1 MTNAFPNHCR
11 SQASRPSHSAVGG
24 LNTFVSPRALVLLI
38 AFALNWTAMAA
49 DLPKEVIIKADDFT
63 GTNQAW
69 SNFLDASRAAGVK
82 VSIGVIT
89 KSIRD
94 NSPVQEWMRAQE
106 KNGDVEFWNHGW
118 DHKRWSTN
126 DFSISEFQ
134 GSGLANQR
142 EHLNRS
148 QAALKTLLGHDVIA
162 LGTPYN
168 GFDSD
173 TAQAMNESPA
183 LRLFFTYTTNPKTE
197 AARQRVDD
205 RIALVDIVNEADG
218 TGKPNAAKLAALLA
232 KLRPGTVSL
241 QFHPPYFDAP
251 HLEEYKTILA
261 DLKVHGY
268 TTMLPSQYVA
278 ALPAKA
284 EPLLAAPNQSR
295 MNIRSGV
302 ERIKLINP
310 P

>member
-1 MTNAFPNHCR
+1 MTNAFPINCR
-11 SQASRPSHSAVGG
+11 SQAGRWRHSVFRRLKTFLS
-24 LNTFVSPRALVLLI
+24 LNVLMLLMALVLNGP
-38 AFALNWTAMAA
+38 ALAG
-49 DLPKEVIIKADDFT
+49 DLSKVVIIKADDFR
-63 GTNQAW
+63 GTNQSW
-69 SNFLDASRAAGVK
+69 SNFLEASRAAGVK

-89 KSIRD
+89 KSVGE

-106 KNGDVEFWNHGW
+106 EIGDVEFWNHGW

-142 EHLNRS
+142 QHLIRS
-148 QAALKTLLGHDVIA
+148 QAALKKLLGHDVLA

-197 AARQRVDD
+197 IARQRVDAH
-205 RIALVDIVNEADG
+205 IALLDIVNEAEG

-232 KLRPGTVSL
+232 KRPSGPVSL

-251 HLEEYKTILA
+251 HLEEYRKILA

-278 ALPAKA
+278 ALAGTNKMPAQRRYRCSSPTPTRN
-284 EPLLAAPNQSR
+284 EPSR
-295 MNIRSGV
+295 FQ
-302 ERIKLINP
+302 
-310 P
+310 

>member
-1 MTNAFPNHCR
+1 MSHGLLNDCE
-11 SQASRPSHSAVGG
+11 SQASCPSHSTVRQFK
-24 LNTFVSPRALVLLI
+24 TFASLKVLVPLI
-38 AFALNWTAMAA
+38 ALALNGTAMAA
-49 DLPKEVIIKADDFT
+49 DLSKVVIIKADDFT

-69 SNFLDASRAAGVK
+69 SNFLEASRAAGAK

-89 KSIRD
+89 KSIRE

-106 KNGDVEFWNHGW
+106 KNGYVEFWNHGW

-142 EHLNRS
+142 EHLIRS
-148 QAALKTLLGHDVIA
+148 QAALKKLLGHDVIA

-173 TAQAMNESPA
+173 TAQAMNELPA

-197 AARQRVDD
+197 IARQRVDAH
-205 RIALVDIVNEADG
+205 IALLDIVNEAEG

-232 KLRPGTVSL
+232 KRPSGPVSL

-251 HLEEYKTILA
+251 HLEEYRKILA

-268 TTMLPSQYVA
+268 TTMLPAQYVA
-278 ALPAKA
+278 ALAGTNKNA
-284 EPLLAAPNQSR
+284 RAAALPVLQSDS
-295 MNIRSGV
+295 NT
-302 ERIKLINP
+302 K
-310 P
+310 

>member
-1 MTNAFPNHCR
+1 MINTFPKHCR
-11 SQASRPSHSAVGG
+11 SQASRLSHLAIGQ
-24 LNTFVSPRALVLLI
+24 LNTFLSPKTLVLLI
-38 AFALNWTAMAA
+38 TLALNGSAMAA
-49 DLPKEVIIKADDFT
+49 DLSKVVIIKADDFT

-69 SNFLDASRAAGVK
+69 SDFLEASRAAGVK

-89 KSIRD
+89 KSIRE

-142 EHLNRS
+142 EHLIRS
-148 QAALKTLLGHDVIA
+148 QAALKKLLGHDAIA

-197 AARQRVDD
+197 VARQRVDA
-205 RIALVDIVNEADG
+205 RIALLDIVNEAEG

-232 KLRPGTVSL
+232 KRPSGPISL

-251 HLEEYKTILA
+251 HLEEYRKILA

-278 ALPAKA
+278 ALAGTNKNARAALLPALQPDSNTK
-284 EPLLAAPNQSR
+284 
-295 MNIRSGV
+295 
-302 ERIKLINP
+302 
-310 P
+310 

>member
-1 MTNAFPNHCR
+1 MPHAFPNNYKA
-11 SQASRPSHSAVGG
+11 QVSRPRRQR
-24 LNTFVSPRALVLLI
+24 NPFVPPKALVLFVAL
-38 AFALNWTAMAA
+38 ALNWPAMAA
-49 DLPKEVIIKADDFT
+49 DLSKVVIIKADDFT
-63 GTNQAW
+63 ATNQAW

-89 KSIRD
+89 KSIREH
-94 NSPVQEWMRAQE
+94 SPVQEWMRAQE
-106 KNGDVEFWNHGW
+106 RNGDVEFWNHGW
-118 DHKRWSTN
+118 DHKHWSTN
-126 DFSISEFQ
+126 DFSITEFQ

-142 EHLNRS
+142 EHLIRS
-148 QAALKTLLGHDVIA
+148 QADLKKLLGHDVIA

-205 RIALVDIVNEADG
+205 RIALLDIVNEAEG

-232 KLRPGTVSL
+232 KRPPGPVSL

-251 HLEEYKTILA
+251 HLGEYRKILA
-261 DLKVHGY
+261 DLKVRGY
-268 TTMLPSQYVA
+268 TTMLPSQYVGA
-278 ALPAKA
+278 
-284 EPLLAAPNQSR
+284 LAAPNQLR
-295 MNIRSGV
+295 LNIRAGAG
-302 ERIKLINP
+302 RDKLINHP
-310 P
+310 

>member
-1 MTNAFPNHCR
+1 MSHGLLNDCG
-11 SQASRPSHSAVGG
+11 SQASCPSHSTVRQFK
-24 LNTFVSPRALVLLI
+24 TFASIKVLVPLI
-38 AFALNWTAMAA
+38 ALALNWTAMAA
-49 DLPKEVIIKADDFT
+49 DLSKVVIIKADDFT

-89 KSIRD
+89 KSIRE

-106 KNGDVEFWNHGW
+106 EIGDVEFWNHGW

-142 EHLNRS
+142 QHLIRS
-148 QAALKTLLGHDVIA
+148 QAALKKLLGHDVIA

-173 TAQAMNESPA
+173 TAEAMNESPA
-183 LRLFFTYTTNPKTE
+183 LRLFFTYNTK
-197 AARQRVDD
+197 AARQRLDD
-205 RIALVDIVNEADG
+205 RIALLDIVKEADG
-218 TGKPNAAKLAALLA
+218 TGKPNATKLAALLA
-232 KLRPGTVSL
+232 KRPPGPLSL
-241 QFHPPYFDAP
+241 QFHPPYFDASS
-251 HLEEYKTILA
+251 LEEYEKILA
-261 DLKVHGY
+261 DLKVHDY

-278 ALPAKA
+278 
-284 EPLLAAPNQSR
+284 ELAAMVPGASLVTTT
-295 MNIRSGV
+295 NIPLV
-302 ERIKLINP
+302 ATNP
-310 P
+310 AVF

>member
-1 MTNAFPNHCR
+1 
-11 SQASRPSHSAVGG
+11 
-24 LNTFVSPRALVLLI
+24 
-38 AFALNWTAMAA
+38 MAA
-49 DLPKEVIIKADDFT
+49 DLSKVVIIKADDFT

-69 SNFLDASRAAGVK
+69 SNFLEASRAAGAK

-89 KSIRD
+89 KSIRE

-126 DFSISEFQ
+126 DFAITEFQ

-142 EHLNRS
+142 EHLMRS
-148 QAALKTLLGHDVIA
+148 QAALRKLLGHDVIA

-168 GFDSD
+168 GFDLD

-183 LRLFFTYTTNPKTE
+183 LRLFFTYTTNPKQE
-197 AARQRVDD
+197 AARQRVDA
-205 RIALVDIVNEADG
+205 RIALLDIVNEAEG
-218 TGKPNAAKLAALLA
+218 TGKPNAAKLAALMA
-232 KLRPGTVSL
+232 KRPPGPVSL

-251 HLEEYKTILA
+251 HLEEYRKILA

-278 ALPAKA
+278 ALAARA
-284 EPLLAAPNQSR
+284 EPLLAPSKQSR
-295 MNIRSGV
+295 MNIRPALKGT
-302 ERIKLINP
+302 N
-310 P
+310 